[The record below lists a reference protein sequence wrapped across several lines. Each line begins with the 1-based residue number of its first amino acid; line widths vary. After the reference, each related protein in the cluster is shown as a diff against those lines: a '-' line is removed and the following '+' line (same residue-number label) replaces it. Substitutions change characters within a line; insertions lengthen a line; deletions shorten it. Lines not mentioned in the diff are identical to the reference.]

1 MDFISPAY
9 AQSVAGGFDIMG
21 LMPLVLIFGV
31 MYFLLIRPQQKKMK
45 EQKEMQTNLRRGDR
59 ILTTGGIIGVVA
71 KVVSDE
77 EVQVE
82 IADGV
87 KVRVARAMI
96 ATTLSKGEPVADEVA
111 PAKAIKSKSK
121 SSK

>member
-1 MDFISPAY
+1 MDLISPAY
-9 AQSVAGGFDIMG
+9 AQSALGGFDIMG

-45 EQKEMQTNLRRGDR
+45 DQKEMQSSLRKGDR

-96 ATTLSKGEPVADEVA
+96 STTLSKGEPVADETV
-111 PAKAIKSKSK
+111 KSIKSKSK